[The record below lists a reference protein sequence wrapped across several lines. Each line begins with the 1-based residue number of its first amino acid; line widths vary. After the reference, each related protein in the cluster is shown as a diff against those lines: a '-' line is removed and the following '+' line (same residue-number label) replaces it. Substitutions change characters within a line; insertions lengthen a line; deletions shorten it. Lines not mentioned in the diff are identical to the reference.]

1 MNPYFC
7 NNFID
12 ANFLDYTGGPKDEA
26 VDVILQLAEENV
38 ITLLLPYS
46 VKAEIEH
53 PKTPEEVKRKAS
65 QLIYSMPV
73 QLTPHELVTHQK
85 IRALVQGNA
94 KPGKHDNDAFHI
106 VESAKNGGGYFITN
120 DERLLKNAPEILAA
134 LGLNVLK
141 PMEFVDTLVSFK

>member
-1 MNPYFC
+1 MNPRFC

-12 ANFLDYTGGPKDEA
+12 ANVLDYTGGVEDKA
-26 VDVILQLAEENV
+26 VDIILHMAEENAF
-38 ITLLLPYS
+38 TLLLPYS

-53 PKTPEEVKRKAS
+53 TNTPAEVRRKAS
-65 QLIYSMPV
+65 QLIYSVPV
-73 QLTPHELVTHQK
+73 PLTPTELATHQK

-120 DERLLKNAPEILAA
+120 DMRLLKKTAEILNDI
-134 LGLNVLK
+134 GIKVIK
-141 PMEFVDTLVSFK
+141 PSEFVALVN